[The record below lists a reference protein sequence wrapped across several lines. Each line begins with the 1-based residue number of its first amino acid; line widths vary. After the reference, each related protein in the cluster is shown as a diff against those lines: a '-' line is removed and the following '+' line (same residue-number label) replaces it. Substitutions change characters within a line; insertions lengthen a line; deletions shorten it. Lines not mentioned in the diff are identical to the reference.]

1 MPIEMEQD
9 KLKLEEDKK
18 KAIHGSKTYSMSLRN
33 DIEIEK
39 VKIKLDHVQRQI
51 CQEDCAIKAL
61 SIILNI

>member
-39 VKIKLDHVQRQI
+39 VKIKLDHVQR
-51 CQEDCAIKAL
+51 
-61 SIILNI
+61 